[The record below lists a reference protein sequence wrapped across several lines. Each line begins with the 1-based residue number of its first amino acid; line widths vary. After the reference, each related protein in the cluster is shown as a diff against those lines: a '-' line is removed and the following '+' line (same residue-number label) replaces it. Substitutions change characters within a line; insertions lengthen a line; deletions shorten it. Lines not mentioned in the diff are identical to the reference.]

1 MLGTYAVPD
10 LIGVEHIGQR
20 VEVVESLAEDDIDH
34 GVNEVQPHQDVP
46 KIGIDTLS
54 EGSDPLR
61 FLAHVRQCPFCL
73 GPCCSDELPRCQR
86 VNLKDLLQRLGATID
101 QSLNGDDPVLQQL
114 ACEVLETLTLQQ
126 ALQR

>member
-46 KIGIDTLS
+46 KIK
-54 EGSDPLR
+54 
-61 FLAHVRQCPFCL
+61 HRQLGGCP
-73 GPCCSDELPRCQR
+73 
-86 VNLKDLLQRLGATID
+86 KMMHK
-101 QSLNGDDPVLQQL
+101 
-114 ACEVLETLTLQQ
+114 
-126 ALQR
+126 